1 MSIRMPER
9 KQIDLPQDTM
19 EPRFRSLILEVA
31 KPDIAFFKAIIE
43 SYDNLATLRT
53 EDPKLSHLKLWFAPE
68 LEAYV
73 NELLASLA
81 AMISI
86 RVVSAA

>member
-1 MSIRMPER
+1 MSVHMPEH
-9 KQIDLPQDTM
+9 KQIDLPQDTT

-68 LEAYV
+68 LEAHV
-73 NELLASLA
+73 NEILASLA
-81 AMISI
+81 PMMSI
-86 RVVSAA
+86 RIVSAA

>member
-1 MSIRMPER
+1 MSVHMAEHKP
-9 KQIDLPQDTM
+9 IDLPQDTT
-19 EPRFRSLILEVA
+19 EPRFRSLVLEVA

-53 EDPKLSHLKLWFAPE
+53 EDPRLSHLKLWFAPE
-68 LEAYV
+68 WEAYV

-81 AMISI
+81 PMISI
-86 RVVSAA
+86 RVVRAA

>member
-1 MSIRMPER
+1 MSIYMPEHE
-9 KQIDLPQDTM
+9 QIDLPQDTT

-53 EDPKLSHLKLWFAPE
+53 EDPQLGHLKLWFAPE
-68 LEAYV
+68 LEAHV
-73 NELLASLA
+73 DELLASLA
-81 AMISI
+81 PMMSI
-86 RVVSAA
+86 RIVSVA

>member
-1 MSIRMPER
+1 MSVHIPQR
-9 KQIDLPQDTM
+9 KQADSPQDTT

-53 EDPKLSHLKLWFAPE
+53 DDPILGHLKLWFAPE
-68 LEAYV
+68 FESYV
-73 NELLASLA
+73 NELLAWLA
-81 AMISI
+81 PKISI